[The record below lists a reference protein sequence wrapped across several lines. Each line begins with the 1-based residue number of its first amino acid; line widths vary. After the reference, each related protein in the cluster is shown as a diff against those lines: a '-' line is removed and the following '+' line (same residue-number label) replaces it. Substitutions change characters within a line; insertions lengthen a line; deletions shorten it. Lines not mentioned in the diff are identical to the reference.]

1 MQGSGYV
8 SWPYSR
14 DRVTRD
20 CPTICKE
27 YFEPG
32 STVTLTAHPG
42 EGATFLGWTDCTA
55 PSGTTCD
62 MAMTEN
68 RHVVARFGP

>member
-8 SWPYSR
+8 SWPYSS
-14 DRVTRD
+14 DRVTQD

-55 PSGTTCD
+55 PSGATCD
-62 MAMTEN
+62 MLMTEN